1 MRNKFKDAYN
11 QGYRKARFFLEQ
23 VAKLYKHE
31 DGYRRDNLLAT
42 GTRKNVMI
50 FVLMESLMPYVM
62 DCRIWLHCSK
72 RRGDLMQT
80 TLNYLHKFWDR
91 LFAYRKDGE
100 YTIGNLA
107 DGRAIRP

>member
-42 GTRKNVMI
+42 ETKEKCNDIYINGIVDA
-50 FVLMESLMPYVM
+50 L
-62 DCRIWLHCSK
+62 C
-72 RRGDLMQT
+72 
-80 TLNYLHKFWDR
+80 
-91 LFAYRKDGE
+91 DG
-100 YTIGNLA
+100 L
-107 DGRAIRP
+107 

>member
-42 GTRKNVMI
+42 ETKEKCNDICIDGIVDALCTVGPGCI
-50 FVLMESLMPYVM
+50 A
-62 DCRIWLHCSK
+62 
-72 RRGDLMQT
+72 RRG
-80 TLNYLHKFWDR
+80 
-91 LFAYRKDGE
+91 GG
-100 YTIGNLA
+100 I
-107 DGRAIRP
+107 

>member
-42 GTRKNVMI
+42 ETKEKCNDM
-50 FVLMESLMPYVM
+50 
-62 DCRIWLHCSK
+62 
-72 RRGDLMQT
+72 
-80 TLNYLHKFWDR
+80 
-91 LFAYRKDGE
+91 
-100 YTIGNLA
+100 
-107 DGRAIRP
+107 